1 MKTNV
6 MLDLIQDNIFA
17 EYDLMFDEKLK
28 KLEKSNSVDFIEDMK
43 EELIP
48 IMQKGMPT
56 LKYESLGYKKLM
68 HLIRIEI
75 KFDEF
80 IDKVVKTVVSELDE
94 DVNYTLLLNEAM
106 VDYFES
112 EYNNIEEDSELNY
125 RCYIL
130 FKILSIKYN
139 LELELSDLFGEVQ
152 LCYDQ
157 DILDTI
163 NALFKSRATIDRVVG
178 MLVLQQS
185 KEYLDYLHKCIMK
198 IELSYDEGLIYQYE
212 DEIFGVTD
220 VK

>member
-17 EYDLMFDEKLK
+17 EYDLMFDERLK

-48 IMQKGMPT
+48 IMQKCMPS

-106 VDYFES
+106 VEYFES

-198 IELSYDEGLIYQYE
+198 IELLYDEGLIYQYE